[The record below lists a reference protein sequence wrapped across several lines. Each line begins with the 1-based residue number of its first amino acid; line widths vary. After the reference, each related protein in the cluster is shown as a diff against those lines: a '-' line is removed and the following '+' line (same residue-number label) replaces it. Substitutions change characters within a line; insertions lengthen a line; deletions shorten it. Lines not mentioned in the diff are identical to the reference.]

1 MSEILQIVITNCITF
16 LTTGGI
22 GSIFYFR
29 LHKRMK
35 EAELHASEISN
46 LSSSNDEWI
55 RLYETER
62 DEKSKLM
69 EQNHILNERINKL
82 HEDKG
87 LLISKC
93 EKKERIISELN
104 WYRCEMNRC
113 PYRKPPRKYGDFDLP
128 EDAIIPKEENEN

>member
-1 MSEILQIVITNCITF
+1 MNLNWKAKAILSNCKLCNGTIY
-16 LTTGGI
+16 G
-22 GSIFYFR
+22 
-29 LHKRMK
+29 
-35 EAELHASEISN
+35 
-46 LSSSNDEWI
+46 
-55 RLYETER
+55 ER

-87 LLISKC
+87 SLISKC

-128 EDAIIPKEENEN
+128 ENAIIPEGENEN